1 MDNEKTF
8 SDLGSGLMP
17 KKNKKKL
24 SKLEKYLSKKIS
36 NNKKDI
42 AGVAALSIGDLL
54 YDMARVDPMYIKGAQ
69 FARPGT
75 DINSILKIGKQ
86 NLKDISEEGQNYFD
100 KLHSTN
106 YTGSVHEFVT
116 DQYMLKRGVE
126 IEIPEKMNQP
136 GWDRIY
142 NGQEWQIKFGSVDNI
157 RKAREKYPDYPV
169 ATDLETAEQYKIKYP
184 EDAFFVL
191 GTTPKSLT
199 ENIIADS
206 SAASMEVYEDE
217 ELFDTGFS
225 EFFGIATIVSVFK
238 NVGYMSDKKT
248 DIYTGVQ
255 NVVIDTAGRGTAM
268 AGGATAGGLI
278 LGPIGALIGL
288 GAGALFSKNLIDKIK
303 IWAFCKKERDE
314 LKNAI
319 EVYFEKALNNIDYNL
334 IVFRLKKE
342 QLESL
347 NSDTFKNKILNFFRT
362 KKEKKKR
369 TIPDELCEYL
379 VNRMNEEEKIKKDVY
394 ELLYSISEDKEE
406 EGSRFRLLNKKFE
419 DLSDAKL
426 PELASELIKT
436 IAKAGVQP
444 QLIPEEGEYLYESIN
459 NFIKAIEKRGI

>member
-1 MDNEKTF
+1 
-8 SDLGSGLMP
+8 MP

-206 SAASMEVYEDE
+206 SAASMEIYEDE

-268 AGGATAGGLI
+268 AGGAAAGGLI